1 MQLPIRI
8 GTSRTNFFSLR
19 PSKMHSYLD
28 TIAMPLY
35 HKMLLSNLL
44 KSQDSPTI
52 RDWLAKRLVLLQD
65 EEAEGKGV
73 GVLKAGS

>member
-1 MQLPIRI
+1 
-8 GTSRTNFFSLR
+8 
-19 PSKMHSYLD
+19 MHSYLD